1 MGELPGPGKAKA
13 SGKKTLRDALIETR
27 DTLEQFEN
35 LVMMG
40 ARPVTIKTLMSL
52 DYSDKE
58 IRNQVRQ
65 VSDRLGVQRVHQKGK
80 VVAPN
85 SPDFLKK
92 LIDRYHATV
101 LIGIAKRLDLMQTV
115 VDETYVG
122 ALVDIYQ
129 TYVSTFRTNV
139 DDARLSFEL
148 AIVIL
153 AGWQA
158 GDVGTA
164 PCGNC
169 GSHFVVR
176 AHDLGSKADCPVC
189 KMHCHPKL
197 DLQELCSSGE
207 ESLPNHVFGI
217 PYSARF
223 GS

>member
-1 MGELPGPGKAKA
+1 MGELPGKSRTAA
-13 SGKKTLRDALIETR
+13 KKTLRDALLETR

-92 LIDRYHATV
+92 LIDRYHAGV
-101 LIGIAKRLDLMQTV
+101 LIGISKRLDLMQAV

-139 DDARLSFEL
+139 DEARISFEL

-153 AGWQA
+153 AGWQS
-158 GDVGTA
+158 GDVGTS

-176 AHDLGSKADCPVC
+176 AHDVGSAADCPIC

-197 DLQELCSSGE
+197 DLQGLCGGE
-207 ESLPNHVFGI
+207 DTAPPNVVFGI
-217 PYSARF
+217 PYVERF